1 MTAPKILHIRSSFFY
16 GGPERQIMYLTNAL
30 SRQGIVSGVAT
41 FAPRSDPARNTYV
54 AKLERLGVLAHRI
67 DIDGSFDRTAVG
79 RLEAV
84 VVDGGYD
91 VLVGHDYRADYFA
104 LTIGRRLGLP
114 IFSFSRGWTRT
125 TLRVK
130 LYEWLDIRFLRKMD
144 GVIAVS
150 LKKYAELARRGI
162 SPDRLI
168 YIPNSIP
175 INDDAA
181 EKGQI
186 RRRFEIPGDAF
197 LIGTA
202 GRLSVEKNQE
212 MLIAA
217 AVRLLEQ
224 AQYSHLRFIIAGE
237 GNRRE
242 ALARLIPEK
251 YQRKII
257 LAGWID
263 DNDSFYA
270 DLDLFVLTST
280 TEGFPNVLLEAGRHR
295 LPSISTPAGGAVEII
310 EDDATGFLIPF
321 GDVDRL
327 CQKIRQVADDGA
339 CRRRLAEGLGK
350 ITREKFDA
358 AVNAAEFLAFVNRVR
373 ERHAKA

>member
-1 MTAPKILHIRSSFFY
+1 MTTPKILHIRSSFFF

-30 SRQGIVSGVAT
+30 SRRGIVCGVAT
-41 FAPRSDPARNTYV
+41 FAPRTDPARNTY
-54 AKLERLGVLAHRI
+54 ATKLEGLGAVVHRI

-114 IFSFSRGWTRT
+114 VFSFSRGWTRT
-125 TLRVK
+125 TLKVK
-130 LYEWLDIRFLRKMD
+130 LYEWLDIRFLKKMD

-150 LKKYAELARRGI
+150 QKKRAELARRGI
-162 SPDRLI
+162 SPDRLM
-168 YIPNSIP
+168 YIPNGIP
-175 INDDAA
+175 IDDQAA
-181 EKGQI
+181 EKGRI
-186 RRRFEIPGDAF
+186 RRRFEIPREAF

-202 GRLSVEKNQE
+202 GRLSAEKNQG
-212 MLIAA
+212 MFIAA
-217 AVRLLEQ
+217 AVGLLEQ
-224 AQYSHLRFIIAGE
+224 AQYSHLWFIIAGE

-251 YQRKII
+251 FQRKII

-295 LPSISTPAGGAVEII
+295 VPSLSTPAGGAVEII
-310 EDDATGFLIPF
+310 EDGATGFLIPF
-321 GDVDRL
+321 GDVDMLGR
-327 CQKIRQVADDGA
+327 KIRQMADDGA
-339 CRRRLAEGLGK
+339 CRRRLADGLGK

-373 ERHAKA
+373 ERHVKA